1 MRNLTLSAKLIGGF
15 MLMGFMVFVGGSLG
29 LFGIAQV
36 SGDLKAFSEI
46 RLPAIHSLEGVLA
59 GQKKAMEIDQSLLSS
74 EAMNAS
80 GRKEPLLRTLDDTL
94 SRARQDWN
102 QYDALPR
109 DLEADVL
116 WGQIKP
122 RWEAWHKHQQDFMA
136 QVREENLNG
145 AATLYTGGLSESFS
159 QTEKLLRKLMDT
171 NLKLA
176 ARAREAGNMRALW
189 MKATVLVGTA
199 IGILIAIAF
208 GIFFARSITVPIN
221 RVIANL
227 NETSEQFAEAANQI
241 SRSSNHLAE
250 GTSLQASVVEE
261 AFAVMGE
268 LTSTNRKH
276 DEQIHE
282 LSLLVYQSNPP
293 RKESSDNL
301 NKAAKAMED
310 IKKTS
315 EDTSVVL
322 KTIETIAFQ
331 TNLLALNASVEAA
344 RAGEVGA
351 GFAVV
356 ADEVRTLAIKSA
368 EATKNTTALIKTTV
382 NDIVRGGELIEANAA
397 KFKEYNTLADS
408 FTPTVE
414 QFVDCAN
421 EQTPRFEQVNKAIAE
436 INRVVQENAASAEEN
451 ASVAE
456 EMTAQAQSMKRYIQ
470 KLSAVIGEVSDNEA
484 SYSSRQGNAGAR
496 SLLPDK
502 HSTPALPAGNGE
514 REVQA

>member
-1 MRNLTLSAKLIGGF
+1 
-15 MLMGFMVFVGGSLG
+15 MVLVGRSLG
-29 LFGIAQV
+29 LFGITQA
-36 SGDLKAFSEI
+36 SGDLKTFSEI
-46 RLPAIHSLEGVLA
+46 RLPAIHALEGILES
-59 GQKKAMEIDQSLLSS
+59 QKSVMEIDQSLLSL
-74 EAMNAS
+74 EVLNES
-80 GRKEPLLRTLDDTL
+80 GRKEPLLRALDDTL
-94 SRARQDWN
+94 SQAEQGWK

-109 DLEADVL
+109 DPEADVL
-116 WGQIKP
+116 RGQLKP
-122 RWEAWHKHQQDFMA
+122 QWETWHKHQKDFTA
-136 QVREENLNG
+136 LVKEGNRDG
-145 AATLYTGGLSESFS
+145 AIALFTGGLGESFG
-159 QTEKLLRKLMDT
+159 QTEKLLRELMDT
-171 NLKLA
+171 NLKMA
-176 ARAREAGNMRALW
+176 ARAREAGNARALW
-189 MKATVLVGTA
+189 MKATALFGTA
-199 IGILIAIAF
+199 LGILIAVAF
-208 GIFFARSITVPIN
+208 GIFFARSITLPIN
-221 RVIANL
+221 RIITNL

-241 SRSSNHLAE
+241 SQSSNHLAE
-250 GTSLQASVVEE
+250 GTSMQAAAVEE
-261 AFAVMGE
+261 AFAVMSE

-282 LSLLVYQSNPP
+282 LRKLVNQSNSP
-293 RKESSDNL
+293 RMESSANL

-382 NDIVRGGELIEANAA
+382 NDIVSGGGLIEANAA

-421 EQTPRFEQVNKAIAE
+421 EQTPRFEQINKAIAE

-470 KLSAVIGEVSDNEA
+470 KLSAVIGEVSDNES
-484 SYSSRQGNAGAR
+484 SYSSRQENAVAR